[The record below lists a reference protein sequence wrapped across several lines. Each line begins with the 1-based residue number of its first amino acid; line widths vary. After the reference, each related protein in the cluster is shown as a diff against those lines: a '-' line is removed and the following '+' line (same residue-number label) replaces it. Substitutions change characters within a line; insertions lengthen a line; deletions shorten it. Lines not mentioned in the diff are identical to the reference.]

1 MIASLW
7 EFLEYGA
14 DTFLKMNVQHSIETG
29 VSDTMEDMLV
39 AFLGSIIV
47 SILYIIESKKTKKG
61 FLRKAIND
69 LK

>member
-1 MIASLW
+1 MFALLIASLW

-14 DTFLKMNVQHSIETG
+14 DTFMHLNVQHNIETG

-47 SILYIIESKKTKKG
+47 ALTYIKTNIIIKIVN
-61 FLRKAIND
+61 A